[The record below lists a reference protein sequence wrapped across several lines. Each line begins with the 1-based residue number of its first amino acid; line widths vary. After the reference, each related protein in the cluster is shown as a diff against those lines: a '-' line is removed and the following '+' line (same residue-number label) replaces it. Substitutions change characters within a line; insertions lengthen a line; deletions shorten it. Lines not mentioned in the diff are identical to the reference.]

1 MVPIIMKKAAQNLGG
16 ILSRCVKGMK
26 THLSSYPNVSVR
38 NISNPQFSSMS
49 AICLSVVAYSRC
61 PGERASFKMSAR

>member
-38 NISNPQFSSMS
+38 NISNPHFRQCPRS
-49 AICLSVVAYSRC
+49 AFRLSLT
-61 PGERASFKMSAR
+61 RAVQANEPASK